1 MRFPVTVKP
10 FTGQWDVAAW
20 TGTLMLV
27 LLFILLLPL
36 VPTPGVRLEL
46 PAAADLPGLD
56 EPVLPVAVDRE
67 SRFYFRNQVVDES
80 ALLHQLQTEAR
91 QYTRPPA
98 LLIHADRRTPYETLV
113 RLALLARQ
121 AGLSRALLATQPADS
136 KTPEPFTSTVSPRS

>member
-27 LLFILLLPL
+27 MLFILLLPL

-56 EPVLPVAVDRE
+56 EAVLPVAVDRD
-67 SRFYFRNQVVDES
+67 SRFYFRNQVVDE
-80 ALLHQLQTEAR
+80 AVLLQRLKEEAGR
-91 QYTRPPA
+91 FHSPPA
-98 LLIHADRRTPYETLV
+98 LLVHADRRTPYETLV
-113 RLALLARQ
+113 RLSALARQ
-121 AGLSRALLATQPADS
+121 AGLTRALLVTQPLPSAAS
-136 KTPEPFTSTVSPRS
+136 TPSRSPSDGS

>member
-27 LLFILLLPL
+27 MLFILLLPL

-56 EPVLPVAVDRE
+56 EPALAVAVDRD
-67 SRFYFRNQVVDES
+67 SRFYFHHKVVDE
-80 ALLHQLQTEAR
+80 AVLLRRLKEEAGR
-91 QYTRPPA
+91 FRSPPA
-98 LLIHADRRTPYETLV
+98 LLVHADRRTPYETLI
-113 RLALLARQ
+113 RLSVLARQ
-121 AGLSRALLATQPADS
+121 AGLTRALLVTQPLPEAAS
-136 KTPEPFTSTVSPRS
+136 TPAQPPSDGS